1 MDPAEIIRKYYA
13 SAPAARDILLSHG
26 EAVAEKALEIG
37 RSLSHLELDL
47 RFLEEA
53 AFLHDIGILHTD
65 ATMLCCHGWKPYI
78 CHGHLG
84 REILEA
90 EGLPRHAL
98 AAERHVGMGL
108 SEADIRRNGYPLP
121 VREMVPVSLEEKIV
135 CFADKFFS
143 KEGGLDR
150 EKPLGEVRDSIG
162 LYGAHKLRVFDEWCE
177 TFGGHGPFLTK
188 TSSP

>member
-13 SAPAARDILLSHG
+13 SRPAARDILLGHG
-26 EAVAEKALEIG
+26 EAVAGMALRIG
-37 RSLSHLELDL
+37 RNLSHLGPDL
-47 RFLEEA
+47 RFIEEA
-53 AFLHDIGILHTD
+53 ALLHDIGILHTD
-65 ATMLCCHGWKPYI
+65 APMLGCHGPKPYI

-84 REILEA
+84 GEILEA
-90 EGLPRHAL
+90 EGWPLHAL

-108 SEADIRRNGYPLP
+108 SVEDIRRSGFPVP

-143 KEGGLDR
+143 KEGGLHR
-150 EKPLGEVRDSIG
+150 EKPLDEVRDSIG

-188 TSSP
+188 TPSP